1 MSKEDDG
8 CGEMVG
14 FAIVYLVA
22 LYLLFWAGT
31 FFLEHRQGIT
41 LTLVGLVTVTM
52 MIWVM
57 LILRRSRAA
66 KRSNAEQKHRRELA
80 SQSEQERGRRFREKL
95 DRLLTASNR
104 LLIDTNIW
112 LTPGYHN
119 GLRMLA
125 SCAVDQG
132 MSLVMLG
139 PEFEEIVRLKASRDR
154 AKAAAAREAMRL
166 VGQLQTAERLRIERM
181 AEDHVAGA
189 YFDRVAV
196 RLVDRELQS
205 GRTVT
210 VITDDAELRIRLLG
224 RAGEARKLLTVC
236 RGDEILAV
244 GNVSEPFYNGFHN
257 KQPTDPAAAG
267 VTSET

>member
-1 MSKEDDG
+1 
-8 CGEMVG
+8 
-14 FAIVYLVA
+14 
-22 LYLLFWAGT
+22 
-31 FFLEHRQGIT
+31 
-41 LTLVGLVTVTM
+41 
-52 MIWVM
+52 
-57 LILRRSRAA
+57 
-66 KRSNAEQKHRRELA
+66 
-80 SQSEQERGRRFREKL
+80 
-95 DRLLTASNR
+95 
-104 LLIDTNIW
+104 
-112 LTPGYHN
+112 
-119 GLRMLA
+119 
-125 SCAVDQG
+125 
-132 MSLVMLG
+132 
-139 PEFEEIVRLKASRDR
+139 
-154 AKAAAAREAMRL
+154 
-166 VGQLQTAERLRIERM
+166 M